1 VIVEPPVFEVD
12 AVRDLLRGIDVSVE
26 APARPW
32 HGDDVVGLLVWRA
45 VTEQDMTRL
54 PGLRGIVTGSIGF
67 DHIDLEAAR
76 RRRIWL
82 CNVPDYCVDEV
93 ADSTMA
99 LLLALLRGVVFLDR
113 SVGDGRWDDHAAGPL
128 KRISD
133 IRLGIVGFGRIGRAV
148 AKRSLALGMQTLA
161 TDPLVPA
168 AALKAAG
175 VKALGLDELLRTASA
190 VTLHLPYTEE
200 SRHLIGRRE
209 LGLMPRGSYLVN
221 TARGQ
226 LVDQEALLLAL
237 DEGRLAG
244 AALDV
249 LAIEPP
255 GQQVA
260 LPRHPRLIV
269 TPHAAWFSS
278 TSEKEVVRRA
288 VGSLRAI
295 LEGQQPE
302 GVVVQG
308 GAPAKLAI
316 D

>member
-1 VIVEPPVFEVD
+1 
-12 AVRDLLRGIDVSVE
+12 
-26 APARPW
+26 
-32 HGDDVVGLLVWRA
+32 
-45 VTEQDMTRL
+45 
-54 PGLRGIVTGSIGF
+54 
-67 DHIDLEAAR
+67 
-76 RRRIWL
+76 
-82 CNVPDYCVDEV
+82 
-93 ADSTMA
+93 
-99 LLLALLRGVVFLDR
+99 
-113 SVGDGRWDDHAAGPL
+113 
-128 KRISD
+128 
-133 IRLGIVGFGRIGRAV
+133 
-148 AKRSLALGMQTLA
+148 
-161 TDPLVPA
+161 
-168 AALKAAG
+168 
-175 VKALGLDELLRTASA
+175 
-190 VTLHLPYTEE
+190 
-200 SRHLIGRRE
+200 
-209 LGLMPRGSYLVN
+209 MPRGSYLVN